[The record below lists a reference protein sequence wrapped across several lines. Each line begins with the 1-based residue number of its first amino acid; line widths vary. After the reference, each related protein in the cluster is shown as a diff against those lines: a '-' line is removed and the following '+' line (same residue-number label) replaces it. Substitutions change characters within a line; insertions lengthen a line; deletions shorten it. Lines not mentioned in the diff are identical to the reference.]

1 LQSKNFANFGK
12 CVGDG
17 QRIELVMRWISKSSI
32 NAMHSCTSYTHWF
45 STAGRHPGSQLKGMP
60 LQSSFSLQD
69 LAARFLTQGNQFS
82 KIIDSLAVSFSP
94 LTVWML

>member
-45 STAGRHPGSQLKGMP
+45 STAGGIQAL
-60 LQSSFSLQD
+60 
-69 LAARFLTQGNQFS
+69 N
-82 KIIDSLAVSFSP
+82 
-94 LTVWML
+94 